1 MRKKEIKPG
10 FEVTVE
16 KPVNP
21 KFRIVGNG
29 NCWTIERNDG
39 ESFKPCHKNGNICD
53 FDKFEL
59 PFVYRNEA
67 IAKDNL
73 KVIEKSNR

>member
-10 FEVTVE
+10 FEITVK

-39 ESFKPCHKNGNICD
+39 ESFKPCHKNGDICD